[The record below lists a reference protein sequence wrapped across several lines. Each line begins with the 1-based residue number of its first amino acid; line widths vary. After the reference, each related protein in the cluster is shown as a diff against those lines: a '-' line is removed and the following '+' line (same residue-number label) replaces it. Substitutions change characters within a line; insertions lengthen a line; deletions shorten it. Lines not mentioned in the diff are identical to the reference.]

1 MMSQI
6 QRDSLKTCSYNFL
19 KIWQQIKEKK
29 IFFIY
34 IFMYENELIIYF
46 LKSYE
51 KNQTIF
57 WIILILSNE
66 WVRVKM
72 CLF

>member
-1 MMSQI
+1 
-6 QRDSLKTCSYNFL
+6 
-19 KIWQQIKEKK
+19 
-29 IFFIY
+29 
-34 IFMYENELIIYF
+34 MYENELIIYF
-46 LKSYE
+46 LKSYK